1 MVVKSLGISSPSL
14 LKYDVHGSSSSDYQQ
29 FKQYLVHRHIQ
40 HFMHHLLRIINQPIE

>member
-14 LKYDVHGSSSSDYQQ
+14 LKYNVHGSNSLNYQQ

-40 HFMHHLLRIINQPIE
+40 HFMHHLLRIIDQPIE